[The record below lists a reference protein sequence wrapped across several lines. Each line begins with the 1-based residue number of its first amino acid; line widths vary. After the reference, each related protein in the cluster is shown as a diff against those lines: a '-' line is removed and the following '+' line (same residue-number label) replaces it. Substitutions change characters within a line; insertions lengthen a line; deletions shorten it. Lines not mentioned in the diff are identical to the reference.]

1 MTEREVGQILEG
13 IRHLREGQVRLET
26 LMREHFHALAERLTA
41 HEAYDNERFE
51 SVWKRLGALS
61 SRIAV
66 FSGGTIVLWALFKLS
81 F

>member
-13 IRHLREGQVRLET
+13 LRHLQEGQARIET
-26 LMREHFHALAERLTA
+26 TMHEHFLRLGERITQ
-41 HEAYDNERFE
+41 HEKEDDQRFTN
-51 SVWKRLGALS
+51 VWKRLGTLS